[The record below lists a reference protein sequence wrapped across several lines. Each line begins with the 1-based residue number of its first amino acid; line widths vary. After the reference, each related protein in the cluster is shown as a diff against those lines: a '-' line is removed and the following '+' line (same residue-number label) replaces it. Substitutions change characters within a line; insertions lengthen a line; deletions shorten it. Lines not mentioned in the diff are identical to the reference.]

1 MPKQF
6 NARAFERELVDAGYM
21 PLNEYVRRWGELDA
35 KESEVLS
42 SRARFS
48 RSELDE
54 LVLISRRNSRRHPQL
69 HQRYT
74 GAPKPETNAG
84 SSENNG

>member
-1 MPKQF
+1 MRKQF

-21 PLNEYVRRWGELDA
+21 PLNEYIRRWGELDA

-42 SRARFS
+42 SRARTIEDIIKFTS
-48 RSELDE
+48 GLPIERT
-54 LVLISRRNSRRHPQL
+54 NTPQ
-69 HQRYT
+69 
-74 GAPKPETNAG
+74 PKTNAG